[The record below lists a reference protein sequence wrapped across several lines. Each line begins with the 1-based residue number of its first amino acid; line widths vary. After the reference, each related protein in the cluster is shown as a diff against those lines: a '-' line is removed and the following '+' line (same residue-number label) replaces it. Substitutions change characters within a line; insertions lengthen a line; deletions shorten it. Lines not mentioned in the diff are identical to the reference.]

1 MTTMFHNRIAVHAAA
16 VILFVALAGPHGLRA
31 AMPESQRMERAKDL
45 IADEQWARAVDELKA
60 AAADPKEANK
70 DEALFWLAHSQN
82 QSRDFVGAVETIRR
96 LERDVSG
103 EPLGE
108 AGAVAAN
115 RDRAAAAAQRRAL
128 DAHLPAGPAGGAGAA
143 GRDRAKPRRQCRRRL
158 RSTRRR
164 RRGARSRPGCRR
176 PPEGPGLAPTAVP
189 PTPVPP
195 PPSRAPGRMR
205 APMAPGAQPP
215 PPPPPPPLAMWVPEG
230 YMPDTDLRI
239 QALGSLIRTDGAK
252 VIPMLKEIALKADRP
267 NQSRRALFV
276 LVQSGRPEARST
288 VVDVAKT
295 GPETVRIA
303 AVRELGRFG
312 GSGVSNDLL
321 QVYPTGTVR
330 VKYQVV
336 TSLGS
341 RDDAVALLKIAQ
353 SETDREL
360 RDMAIVTLGQ
370 AGGGE
375 QLFVF
380 YNRAPSD
387 AKRPI
392 IKGLFYAQADE
403 YLIRIAERERDQ
415 PMRREVL
422 TRLRQLGTPK
432 AMEYVEKAER
442 K

>member
-1 MTTMFHNRIAVHAAA
+1 
-16 VILFVALAGPHGLRA
+16 
-31 AMPESQRMERAKDL
+31 
-45 IADEQWARAVDELKA
+45 
-60 AAADPKEANK
+60 
-70 DEALFWLAHSQN
+70 
-82 QSRDFVGAVETIRR
+82 
-96 LERDVSG
+96 
-103 EPLGE
+103 
-108 AGAVAAN
+108 
-115 RDRAAAAAQRRAL
+115 
-128 DAHLPAGPAGGAGAA
+128 
-143 GRDRAKPRRQCRRRL
+143 
-158 RSTRRR
+158 
-164 RRGARSRPGCRR
+164 
-176 PPEGPGLAPTAVP
+176 
-189 PTPVPP
+189 
-195 PPSRAPGRMR
+195 
-205 APMAPGAQPP
+205 
-215 PPPPPPPLAMWVPEG
+215 MWVPEG
-230 YMPDTDLRI
+230 YLPDTDLRI

-312 GSGVSNDLL
+312 GSAVSNDLL
-321 QVYPTGTVR
+321 QVYPTGTVK

-360 RDMAIVTLGQ
+360 RDVTIATLGQ
-370 AGGGE
+370 AGAGE

-403 YLIRIAERERDQ
+403 YLIRIAERERDE
-415 PMRREVL
+415 PVRREVL
-422 TRLRQLGTPK
+422 TRLRELGTPK
-432 AMEYVEKAER
+432 AMAYVEKVER

>member
-1 MTTMFHNRIAVHAAA
+1 
-16 VILFVALAGPHGLRA
+16 
-31 AMPESQRMERAKDL
+31 
-45 IADEQWARAVDELKA
+45 
-60 AAADPKEANK
+60 
-70 DEALFWLAHSQN
+70 
-82 QSRDFVGAVETIRR
+82 
-96 LERDVSG
+96 
-103 EPLGE
+103 
-108 AGAVAAN
+108 
-115 RDRAAAAAQRRAL
+115 
-128 DAHLPAGPAGGAGAA
+128 
-143 GRDRAKPRRQCRRRL
+143 
-158 RSTRRR
+158 
-164 RRGARSRPGCRR
+164 
-176 PPEGPGLAPTAVP
+176 
-189 PTPVPP
+189 
-195 PPSRAPGRMR
+195 
-205 APMAPGAQPP
+205 
-215 PPPPPPPLAMWVPEG
+215 MWVPEG

-360 RDMAIVTLGQ
+360 RDVTIATLGRTG
-370 AGGGE
+370 AGE

-422 TRLRQLGTPK
+422 TRLRELGTPK
-432 AMEYVEKAER
+432 AMEYVDKVER

>member
-1 MTTMFHNRIAVHAAA
+1 
-16 VILFVALAGPHGLRA
+16 
-31 AMPESQRMERAKDL
+31 
-45 IADEQWARAVDELKA
+45 
-60 AAADPKEANK
+60 
-70 DEALFWLAHSQN
+70 
-82 QSRDFVGAVETIRR
+82 
-96 LERDVSG
+96 
-103 EPLGE
+103 
-108 AGAVAAN
+108 
-115 RDRAAAAAQRRAL
+115 
-128 DAHLPAGPAGGAGAA
+128 
-143 GRDRAKPRRQCRRRL
+143 
-158 RSTRRR
+158 
-164 RRGARSRPGCRR
+164 
-176 PPEGPGLAPTAVP
+176 
-189 PTPVPP
+189 
-195 PPSRAPGRMR
+195 
-205 APMAPGAQPP
+205 MAP
-215 PPPPPPPLAMWVPEG
+215 
-230 YMPDTDLRI
+230 
-239 QALGSLIRTDGAK
+239 K
-252 VIPMLKEIALKADRP
+252 VIPMLKEIALNADRP

-312 GSGVSNDLL
+312 GSAVSNDLL

-360 RDMAIVTLGQ
+360 RDVAIVTLGQ

-403 YLIRIAERERDQ
+403 YLIRIAERERDE
-415 PMRREVL
+415 PRAPGSADAAAPARHAEGDGVRREG
-422 TRLRQLGTPK
+422 R
-432 AMEYVEKAER
+432 AEVR
-442 K
+442 